1 MSWTVE
7 LLFVILALAAEV
19 IGTMAGFG
27 SSTIFLPLALF
38 FVDFNAALI
47 LVAFL
52 RAFGNI
58 GRLTFFW
65 QGLDKRL
72 ILIFGV
78 PSVLLAILGALLV
91 NYTPQNLLKLILGI
105 FLLLFS
111 ITSMAKPEF
120 KFKSSKRNAII
131 GGSLSGFLAGLI
143 GTGGALRGA
152 FLTAFKL
159 KKEVYIATAAVMALA
174 VDITRIPIYFSS
186 GFLAQ
191 EFYYYLPLLFI
202 IAIAGSYIG
211 KKIVN
216 RIPQNIFRKV
226 VLMAIMIISLKFIYD
241 GVQRL
246 FLS

>member
-1 MSWTVE
+1 
-7 LLFVILALAAEV
+7 
-19 IGTMAGFG
+19 
-27 SSTIFLPLALF
+27 
-38 FVDFNAALI
+38 
-47 LVAFL
+47 
-52 RAFGNI
+52 
-58 GRLTFFW
+58 
-65 QGLDKRL
+65 
-72 ILIFGV
+72 
-78 PSVLLAILGALLV
+78 
-91 NYTPQNLLKLILGI
+91 
-105 FLLLFS
+105 
-111 ITSMAKPEF
+111 
-120 KFKSSKRNAII
+120 
-131 GGSLSGFLAGLI
+131 
-143 GTGGALRGA
+143 
-152 FLTAFKL
+152 
-159 KKEVYIATAAVMALA
+159 MALA